1 VLPAAP
7 THNSILIIDDDVMEI
22 RLLSEMLRD
31 EGYRLFAALN
41 GEDGFRRALEHRP
54 GLILLDLNMPGLDGH
69 ATARLMAGDPRLTNV
84 PIIFLTG
91 SAELSD
97 KLDAFAEGAVD
108 YITKPF
114 SADEVAARLRVHL
127 RRAPSQPA
135 PGSEPGAP
143 REAPAGERLVLK
155 AQELLLSRLAQP
167 LSLTELAHEV
177 GTNERRLTEEFRRYT
192 GKAVFEYLRGER
204 HRVACE
210 MLLHTD
216 KPVSTIAEATGF
228 NATAAFTYAF
238 RQRCGLTPSQFRASG
253 GILAGPYPD
262 GDARDG
268 EEVQGAG
275 S

>member
-1 VLPAAP
+1 MRIYGRAAC
-7 THNSILIIDDDVMEI
+7 LAVAEDRFEAI
-22 RLLSEMLRD
+22 RKLHCNLQRSK
-31 EGYRLFAALN
+31 
-41 GEDGFRRALEHRP
+41 
-54 GLILLDLNMPGLDGH
+54 
-69 ATARLMAGDPRLTNV
+69 
-84 PIIFLTG
+84 
-91 SAELSD
+91 EL
-97 KLDAFAEGAVD
+97 
-108 YITKPF
+108 
-114 SADEVAARLRVHL
+114 
-127 RRAPSQPA
+127 AP
-135 PGSEPGAP
+135 
-143 REAPAGERLVLK
+143 
-155 AQELLLSRLAQP
+155 LLSRLAQP